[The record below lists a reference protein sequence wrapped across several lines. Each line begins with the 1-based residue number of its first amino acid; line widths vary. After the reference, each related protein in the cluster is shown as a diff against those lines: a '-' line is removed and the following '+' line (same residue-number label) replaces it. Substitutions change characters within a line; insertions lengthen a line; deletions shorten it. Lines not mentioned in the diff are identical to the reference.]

1 LPPFISR
8 RHKTFCKNDG
18 IDGIDRKSFHKIAC
32 CSEPKLLIGRL
43 ARNRDMSIF
52 ETSFDASTGRWIAF
66 NEETL
71 TSLSEHDTKADALN
85 ACRRYFEREMRRANI
100 LRYLTRHAA

>member
-1 LPPFISR
+1 M
-8 RHKTFCKNDG
+8 
-18 IDGIDRKSFHKIAC
+18 
-32 CSEPKLLIGRL
+32 LIGPL

-52 ETSFDASTGRWIAF
+52 GTAFDASTGRWIAF

-85 ACRRYFEREMRRANI
+85 ACRFEREMRRANI
-100 LRYLTRHAA
+100 LQYLTRHAA